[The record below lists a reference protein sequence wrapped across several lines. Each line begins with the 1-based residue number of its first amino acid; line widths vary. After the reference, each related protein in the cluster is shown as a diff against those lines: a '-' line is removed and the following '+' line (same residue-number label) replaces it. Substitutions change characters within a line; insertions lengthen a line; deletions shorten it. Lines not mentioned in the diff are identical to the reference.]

1 MLDKNNSFIGSVPEF
16 YERYLVPMHFEAHA
30 RIMVDRL
37 GELRS
42 GHLLEIA
49 AGTGAVTRLL
59 ARELPDTVRI
69 TATDLNEP
77 MLEMARL
84 QPGTERVQWQQEDAM
99 SLSFPDGRFDVV
111 LCQFGVMFFPDKVGA
126 FR

>member
-1 MLDKNNSFIGSVPEF
+1 MVLEGTYPAGTAMTEESSFIGSVPEF

-30 RIMVDRL
+30 QILVTRL

-59 ARELPDTVRI
+59 ARELADTVN
-69 TATDLNEP
+69 A
-77 MLEMARL
+77 MANAPHSNAPSSSR
-84 QPGTERVQWQQEDAM
+84 
-99 SLSFPDGRFDVV
+99 
-111 LCQFGVMFFPDKVGA
+111 
-126 FR
+126 